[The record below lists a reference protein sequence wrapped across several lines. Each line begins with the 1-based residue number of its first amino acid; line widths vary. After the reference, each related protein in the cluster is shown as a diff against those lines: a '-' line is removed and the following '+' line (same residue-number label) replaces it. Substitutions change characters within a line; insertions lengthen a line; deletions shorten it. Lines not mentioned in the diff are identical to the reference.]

1 MSVPLHHLS
10 LICNETSC
18 REYHTTIQCSILSQL
33 LEHAHELE
41 AVAVHHH
48 PLLLMGCVFRG
59 WCRVVREER
68 ILMWE
73 KERRAKKHHER

>member
-1 MSVPLHHLS
+1 MKHLAES
-10 LICNETSC
+10 ITQLSNV
-18 REYHTTIQCSILSQL
+18 ILSQVV
-33 LEHAHELE
+33 ERAHELE
-41 AVAVHHH
+41 AVAVYHH

-68 ILMWE
+68 MVTWE